1 MAALEGWLYKSGA
14 RLGAI
19 SERKRYFVLDSEQK
33 LLRFYQSDAKKEPRG
48 VIDMSAATSV
58 EVTGDTSFELSTQSR
73 LYDLRAET
81 AALAGQ
87 WVDTLTRLIAA
98 AESVTS
104 AEAATPESAS
114 KTESTIGDLSV
125 VTPTLAPDEV
135 ELHAAPWCVEAVW
148 LDKSKEDAPLHI
160 SAELPDP
167 SLWPKGTPAV
177 ARIKLSDGTVYSA
190 NLESLADGESHEIAS
205 AGDSTLRAQLGPSPS
220 TVPPPLKT
228 AAATAATP
236 ASVAPTPAAA
246 VELASVPEL
255 VWTAAVLVVGLACG
269 VALQPFVA
277 RLTSN
282 SLSASG
288 LHDGIVHA
296 RRFGPKGPGGCG
308 HQESETGLFPGA
320 LAIVVPALTTVAGLF
335 IAFAYQLKFARASVG
350 SSSAAPPSAP
360 GSTPHATTSAGRTLM
375 LWAVRTASAEEAHE
389 EAETRASSAG
399 GPRTSSAVRGRRI
412 SQLRTREP

>member
-1 MAALEGWLYKSGA
+1 MPNAVVMAALEGWLYKSGA

-48 VIDMSAATSV
+48 VIDLSAATSV

-73 LYDLRAET
+73 YYDLRAET

-98 AESVTS
+98 ESVTS
-104 AEAATPESAS
+104 AAAATLESAS

-148 LDKSKEDAPLHI
+148 LDKSQEDAPLHI

-228 AAATAATP
+228 ASATAATP

-269 VALQPFVA
+269 VAIQPFIA

-282 SLSASG
+282 SL
-288 LHDGIVHA
+288 
-296 RRFGPKGPGGCG
+296 F
-308 HQESETGLFPGA
+308 A
-320 LAIVVPALTTVAGLF
+320 LPALTTVAGLF
-335 IAFAYQLKFARASVG
+335 IAFAYQLKFAGASVG
-350 SSSAAPPSAP
+350 PSSAAPPSAS
-360 GSTPHATTSAGRTLM
+360 GSTPTATTSTGRTLM

-412 SQLRTREP
+412 SQLRTRAP

>member
-1 MAALEGWLYKSGA
+1 MPNAVVMAALEGWLYKSGA

-48 VIDMSAATSV
+48 VIDLSAATSV

-73 LYDLRAET
+73 YYDLRAET

-98 AESVTS
+98 ESVTS
-104 AEAATPESAS
+104 AAAATLESAS

-148 LDKSKEDAPLHI
+148 LDKSQEDAPLHI

-228 AAATAATP
+228 AGATAATP

-269 VALQPFVA
+269 VAIQPFIA

-282 SLSASG
+282 SL
-288 LHDGIVHA
+288 
-296 RRFGPKGPGGCG
+296 F
-308 HQESETGLFPGA
+308 A
-320 LAIVVPALTTVAGLF
+320 LPALTTVAGLF
-335 IAFAYQLKFARASVG
+335 IAFAYQLKFAGASVG
-350 SSSAAPPSAP
+350 PSSAAPPSAS
-360 GSTPHATTSAGRTLM
+360 GSTPTATTSTGRTLM

-412 SQLRTREP
+412 SQLRTRAP